1 MNKNKNLII
10 LIIVIIL
17 VSFIIS
23 TAAAEDNLRIKVN
36 QRPLNLNPIYAAN
49 DTELMIIRQL
59 FDNLVKYD
67 KNGEIAAD
75 LVESWKEDS
84 SASVFKFKLKK
95 DVYFHKY
102 KIDGKEVKKE
112 KRRVRADDWKW
123 SLEYLASP
131 QNKSPYAELL
141 KKVKG
146 YQDYRQGSS
155 DEISGIK
162 VLDDYQL
169 QIELNQPYA
178 PFINNLTK
186 EAAVVLPK
194 EAVLNEN
201 KNFSISPVGTGAFR
215 EINLSENKVTLSKN
229 KEYWKNNYQK
239 EKLPYLNQIEI
250 YFNDF
255 DLLNDY
261 QSFDLY
267 QLNSEDFKKYNEMKD
282 KFSSYQL
289 QEIKNGIYYYLAVD
303 CSSYQKNQAKIKNI
317 KKNIGNFLKEED
329 LIEKLNS
336 NKIISISNTNNQIIF
351 DRLDNCLQCSQN
363 SAEADFEVQN
373 QELLDLYINN
383 SDQNLKFAEL
393 INKQLRDIDLNI
405 KKYNWADYL
414 KKLQQSNLN
423 NQLFIMSY
431 DYQNKF
437 DFIYDNFYSKSDKN
451 YSKYQNSRL
460 DNLVEYLMLNNN
472 QQSKKRAYQIIEEI
486 LMQENPFLISIQ
498 GGESYL
504 MSEKISEPDWF
515 SNIYLDNNFE
525 KLFFK

>member
-317 KKNIGNFLKEED
+317 KENIGRSLNKED
-329 LIEKLNS
+329 LIKKLNS
-336 NKIISISNTNNQIIF
+336 NKIISISNT
-351 DRLDNCLQCSQN
+351 
-363 SAEADFEVQN
+363 
-373 QELLDLYINN
+373 
-383 SDQNLKFAEL
+383 
-393 INKQLRDIDLNI
+393 
-405 KKYNWADYL
+405 
-414 KKLQQSNLN
+414 
-423 NQLFIMSY
+423 
-431 DYQNKF
+431 
-437 DFIYDNFYSKSDKN
+437 
-451 YSKYQNSRL
+451 
-460 DNLVEYLMLNNN
+460 
-472 QQSKKRAYQIIEEI
+472 
-486 LMQENPFLISIQ
+486 
-498 GGESYL
+498 
-504 MSEKISEPDWF
+504 
-515 SNIYLDNNFE
+515 
-525 KLFFK
+525 